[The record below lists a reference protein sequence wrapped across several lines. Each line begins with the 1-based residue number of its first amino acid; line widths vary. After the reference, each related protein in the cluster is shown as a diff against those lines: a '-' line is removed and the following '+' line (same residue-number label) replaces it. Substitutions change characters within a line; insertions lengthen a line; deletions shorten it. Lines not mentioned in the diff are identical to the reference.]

1 MVSKSEINRSGQLLR
16 NEKIGDFSY
25 SEAEILHATRLVEEF
40 RRAFFRP
47 LNLVTSKLRNMVQ
60 EMPGDVRVGQRLKRM
75 PQIIN
80 KLIRF
85 PETNLVRI
93 QDIAGC
99 RATFQ
104 SIEQVEI
111 FLERLDSE
119 MKVKRMKNYIKFPK
133 ESGYRAI
140 HVIVERDE
148 KQVEIQLRTQAQQ
161 SWADAVEATATRFK
175 IPLKDEIGPEEIIEW
190 LRVTSERIAFTEL
203 GIPVPTNFEE
213 EYDMKIEAAQL
224 WMEAQEKQ

>member
-16 NEKIGDFSY
+16 NEKIGDSSY
-25 SEAEILHATRLVEEF
+25 SGAEILHATRVVEEF
-40 RRAFFRP
+40 RRAFSRP

-111 FLERLDSE
+111 FLDS
-119 MKVKRMKNYIKFPK
+119 
-133 ESGYRAI
+133 
-140 HVIVERDE
+140 
-148 KQVEIQLRTQAQQ
+148 
-161 SWADAVEATATRFK
+161 FK

-190 LRVTSERIAFTEL
+190 LRVTSKRIAFIEL
-203 GIPVPTNFEE
+203 GIPVPKNFEE
-213 EYDMKIEAAQL
+213 EYDLKKQAAQL
-224 WMEAQEKQ
+224 WMEAQEK